1 LKTPK
6 LGATALKRWQF
17 WLGVLVS
24 ILFLWLALRG
34 LDLALFWETLK
45 SADYVWL
52 IPGVLVYFGA
62 VWARTWRWHYMLRG
76 LKPVPIKRLF
86 PTVTISYMGNNIFPA
101 RAGEVLRAYILKK
114 DEGVAMSAS
123 LATILVERI
132 FDGLVMLLFVFL
144 TLPTVPDLQ
153 PQLRRLVVLASL
165 VFFVALLGFLVLA
178 SAPTTARRIYVVLIR
193 RLVPER
199 YRDTLLRLADL
210 FLEGLVGLRRGRDL
224 AMIFLTSVVVWL
236 LETVKYWF
244 IMHAFP
250 FEVSFFALM
259 LMNGLANLALTIPA
273 APGGI
278 GPFDWAGIETL
289 AAFGIDRTL
298 ASAYTLVLH
307 VALWL
312 PITVLGAYYF
322 LRKGLSWREAERA
335 RAEEV
340 ASLERSEVP
349 G

>member
-1 LKTPK
+1 MR
-6 LGATALKRWQF
+6 RWQF
-17 WLGVLVS
+17 WLGVIVS
-24 ILFLWLALRG
+24 VLFLWLALRG
-34 LDLALFWETLK
+34 LDLALFWDTVRH
-45 SADYVWL
+45 AGYVWVV
-52 IPGVLVYFGA
+52 PGVLAYFGA

-76 LKPVPIKRLF
+76 IKPIPVVRLL
-86 PTVTISYMGNNIFPA
+86 PTVTIGYMGNNIFPG
-101 RAGEVLRAYILKK
+101 RAGELLRSYVLKK

-123 LATILVERI
+123 IATILVERI
-132 FDGLVMLLFVFL
+132 FDGLVMLLFVFI

-153 PQLRRLVVLASL
+153 PELRRLVVLASL
-165 VFFVALLGFLVLA
+165 VFFAALVMFLALA
-178 SAPTTARRIYVVLIR
+178 SAPTTARHLYVVLIS
-193 RLVPER
+193 RLVPVRFREK
-199 YRDTLLRLADL
+199 LLTLADL

-224 AMIFLTSVVVWL
+224 TMIFLTSVVVWL

-289 AAFGIDRTL
+289 AAFDVDRTL

-312 PITVLGAYYF
+312 PITLLGAYFF
-322 LRKGLSWREAERA
+322 LRKGLSWREAAQA
-335 RAEEV
+335 RGEE
-340 ASLERSEVP
+340 AGMLEASEVP

>member
-1 LKTPK
+1 
-6 LGATALKRWQF
+6 LGIA
-17 WLGVLVS
+17 VS
-24 ILFLWLALRG
+24 VLFLWLALRG
-34 LDLALFWETLK
+34 LDLDRFWDALQG
-45 SADYVWL
+45 ARYGWL
-52 IPGVLVYFGA
+52 VPGILVYFGA
-62 VWARTWRWHYMLRG
+62 VWARTWRWHYMLRA
-76 LKPVPIKRLF
+76 LKPVPQRRLF

-114 DEGVAMSAS
+114 DEGVSMSAS

-153 PQLRRLVVLASL
+153 PDLRRLVVLASMAFFGAL
-165 VFFVALLGFLVLA
+165 VVFLAMA
-178 SAPTTARRIYVVLIR
+178 SAPVFAQRVYTALINR
-193 RLVPER
+193 FVPAR
-199 YRDTLLRLADL
+199 FRTKLLSLADR
-210 FLEGLVGLRRGRDL
+210 FMEGLVGLRRGRDL
-224 AMIFLTSVVVWL
+224 AMIFLTSTVVWL

-244 IMHAFP
+244 VMHAFP

-289 AAFGIDRTL
+289 AAFGVDRTL

-312 PITVLGAYYF
+312 PITALGAYFF
-322 LRKGLSWREAERA
+322 LQKGLSWREVEQARGAEMGA
-335 RAEEV
+335 IDTVET
-340 ASLERSEVP
+340 SELT